1 MKKKGIAKAFPILLL
16 LTAVSVGMLLFGWF
30 GQNKHVLIISHD
42 SGIYTEG
49 FSLSV
54 NTLQPATIYYTT
66 DGSLP
71 DVESEKTFRYDGP
84 LEVPVKD
91 VTSTYSIR
99 LFCVFEDGTS
109 SPVYNR
115 EFIMERSGAG
125 RFTTQYIVSVTG
137 EEEALLGYEEG
148 IFVRGKTFD
157 EYLAANPQ
165 VDILNEVIPANYYS
179 DIEVPVHVS
188 LFTKD
193 GQELVSKDC
202 GLRIYGNVTRAKNQ
216 KSFRLYARELYDGI
230 NEFVYPF
237 LPEFTNQKT
246 GQVIDEYQRLSFHNS
261 GNDNGYAFV
270 RNALIGKLAHEAG
283 YSDVLHSKS
292 AVVFIN
298 GTYQGMYWLQNT
310 YDDKYFKEK
319 YGDYTGE
326 MVVCEGSLNQMV
338 SAKEDTPINQKCI
351 RDYNAFCQWVRE
363 ADLSLDEN
371 WEVVENTLDVSG
383 FAKYI
388 AIEYYVGNMDW
399 PANNVKVYRYVPAE
413 GEQVPKDSAVFDG
426 RYRYL
431 LFDTDYGFGLKFQD
445 RFGLDA
451 SSWRLPEFCS
461 LEGDNNLF
469 ACLMQRQEFK
479 EEFINTV
486 LVLSAGVF
494 GAENVAQVLNE
505 FCLQKDA
512 ELQYAYGQTDLYK
525 NSLWESDD
533 RSFAHVA
540 KGHEYILE
548 YAEKRPET
556 VRQEMQYILET
567 GEMLDISIALDHQGT
582 VFIDGMDVGNDYQGH
597 CYEHT
602 SMEISC
608 NMPAG
613 LSVTGYMINGQYVAG
628 DKLEL
633 LPSEWMGAG
642 TALEVCP
649 VVESTPTE
657 QLSIEAYDIDG
668 SEDYVILANTGTVAL
683 MLSDY
688 AISDSLE
695 TSKGR
700 LPELLLE
707 PGERFYVYGKH
718 YIGTMEDK
726 SMVVSFSWNDE
737 EPMILSNINK
747 GIVEEK

>member
-16 LTAVSVGMLLFGWF
+16 LTAASLGVFLLSWF
-30 GQNKHVLIISHD
+30 WQNKNVLIISHD
-42 SGIYTEG
+42 SGIYTET
-49 FSLSV
+49 FSLFAK
-54 NTLQPATIYYTT
+54 TLRPATIYYTL
-66 DGSLP
+66 DGSMP
-71 DVESEKTFRYDGP
+71 DVESETTLRYDGP
-84 LEVPVKD
+84 LEVPVGD

-99 LFCVFEDGTS
+99 LLCVFKDGTS
-109 SPVYNR
+109 SSVYNR
-115 EFIMERSGAG
+115 EFIMESSGAG
-125 RFTTQYIVSVTG
+125 RFTTQYIVSITG
-137 EEEALLGYEEG
+137 DEKALLGYEEG
-148 IFVRGKTFD
+148 IFVRGRTFD
-157 EYLAANPQ
+157 EYLAKNPE

-179 DIEVPVHVS
+179 DTEVPVHVS
-188 LFTKD
+188 FFTRD
-193 GQELVSKDC
+193 GKEIISKNC

-216 KSFRLYARELYDGI
+216 KSFRLYARDIYDGV
-230 NEFVYPF
+230 NEFEYPF
-237 LPEFTNQKT
+237 IAAFTADKT

-270 RNALIGKLAHEAG
+270 RNALVGKLADEAG
-283 YSDVLHSKS
+283 YSDVLHSES
-292 AVVFIN
+292 AVVFVN

-326 MVVCEGSLNQMV
+326 MVVCEGQLNQMV
-338 SAKEDTPINQKCI
+338 SGKEDTPSNQQCI
-351 RDYNAFCQWVRE
+351 DDYNAFCKWVSE

-371 WEVVENTLDVSG
+371 WAVVENTLDVSG

-388 AIEYYVGNMDW
+388 AIEYYIGNMDW

-413 GEQVPKDSAVFDG
+413 GETYSSKESAFDG

-431 LFDTDYGFGLKFQD
+431 LFDTDYAFGLKFQD

-461 LEGDNNLF
+461 LESANNLF

-486 LVLSAGVF
+486 LVLSATTF
-494 GAENVAQVLNE
+494 GAENVAQVLGE
-505 FCLQKDA
+505 FCLKKDA

-525 NSLWESDD
+525 GSLWESDD

-548 YAEKRPET
+548 YAEKRPAS
-556 VRQEMQYILET
+556 VYQEMQYFLET
-567 GEMLDISIALDHQGT
+567 GEMLDIGIALDAQGT
-582 VFIDGMDVGNDYQGH
+582 VLIDGMDVGNNYRGY
-597 CYEHT
+597 CYEHIP
-602 SMEISC
+602 MGIVC
-608 NMPAG
+608 KLPAG
-613 LSVTGYMINGQYVAG
+613 MQVTGYMVNGQYVAG
-628 DKLEL
+628 DVLTL
-633 LPSEWMGAG
+633 LASEWTQTG

-657 QLSIEAYDIDG
+657 QLSVVAYDIDG

-747 GIVEEK
+747 GIVN